1 MKQQSPMN
9 RLVLRS
15 KRDGGIR
22 MCPSMQPN
30 EPMTA
35 SPGSLNPEPGVLR
48 SRTRSFCFLER
59 EGVRWT
65 AFLVTYQRV
74 DGVWRG
80 YFGFRSASSGSEG
93 VVEVRTADLFVEPAE
108 EEVDARARGL
118 GRPLV
123 LALLESALET
133 EERRRGFSPD
143 VQRWFRDM
151 LRRHSLERARSG
163 VTGTP
168 ATTSQKGA
176 PSLSHLRS
184 LYESY
189 RADQVAHLIALLK
202 PDDFRELVEIRLEGR
217 RIDFHSRDRFQLA
230 MIVVQDLEKRLPL
243 PPFEV
248 WVEDYLAHPE
258 EYRRYSHALHRA
270 AELP

>member
-1 MKQQSPMN
+1 
-9 RLVLRS
+9 
-15 KRDGGIR
+15 
-22 MCPSMQPN
+22 MCPPMQPN
-30 EPMTA
+30 EPVTA
-35 SPGSLNPEPGVLR
+35 SPGSLNPEPGVMR

-59 EGVRWT
+59 QGVRWT
-65 AFLVTYQRV
+65 AFLITYQRV
-74 DGVWRG
+74 DGIWRG
-80 YFGFRSASSGSEG
+80 YFSFRSAAGSEG
-93 VVEVRTADLFVEPAE
+93 VIEVRTADLFVEPSE

-123 LALLESALET
+123 LALLESATET
-133 EERRRGFSPD
+133 EARRRGFSPD
-143 VQRWFRDM
+143 VQHWFRDM
-151 LRRHSLERARSG
+151 LRRHSLERARS
-163 VTGTP
+163 VSATGSG
-168 ATTSQKGA
+168 AGMKGA
-176 PSLSHLRS
+176 PSLSQLRS

-243 PPFEV
+243 PPFEI
-248 WVEDYLAHPE
+248 WVEDYLANPE

-270 AELP
+270 SELP